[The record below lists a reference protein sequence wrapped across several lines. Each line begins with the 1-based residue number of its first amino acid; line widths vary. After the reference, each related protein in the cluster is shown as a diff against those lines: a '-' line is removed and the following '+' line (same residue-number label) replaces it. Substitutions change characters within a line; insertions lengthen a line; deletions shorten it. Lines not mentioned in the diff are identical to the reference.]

1 MAYRGNRLGL
11 HEEVVL
17 LALEDRRGTFQWG
30 ASGAVIGGAI
40 LGELLLE
47 KRIRF
52 DGKSGRSSGAEP
64 KNPFV
69 ELVDDEPPGC
79 PVLDEALE
87 RIALAARRGRVGD
100 WVSRF
105 ANRRNVHRHIAEQL
119 CRRGI
124 LREDEESVLLFFK
137 RKIYPEVNP
146 VPERKLLDRLE
157 KAVFGEETVD
167 DRTAMLVALAHD
179 SRLLETPFGK
189 SRLKPRRKRL
199 ESMGESS
206 SDIGVLRAEI
216 RRLQDEQ
223 AAATVTFLS

>member
-1 MAYRGNRLGL
+1 VAT
-11 HEEVVL
+11 VW
-17 LALEDRRGTFQWG
+17 ACTRRSSSSHSRIAG
-30 ASGAVIGGAI
+30 ARSSGELPSAAIGGAI

-47 KRIRF
+47 KRIRL

-157 KAVFGEETVD
+157 KAVFGDESVD
-167 DRTAMLVALAHD
+167 DRTAMLVVLAM
-179 SRLLETPFGK
+179 TAGCW
-189 SRLKPRRKRL
+189 KRH
-199 ESMGESS
+199 SGSH
-206 SDIGVLRAEI
+206 V
-216 RRLQDEQ
+216 
-223 AAATVTFLS
+223 